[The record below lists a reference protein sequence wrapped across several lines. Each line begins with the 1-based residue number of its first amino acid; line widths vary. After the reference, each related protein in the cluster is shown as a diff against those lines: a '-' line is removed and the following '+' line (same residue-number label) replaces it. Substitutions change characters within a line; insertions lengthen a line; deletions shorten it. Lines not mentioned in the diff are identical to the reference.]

1 MLLWEVRGFRDLG
14 LMTLET
20 IISICLGIGLS
31 ASVGFRVFLPLFA
44 LSLAVYFNVWQL
56 NDAWQWIG
64 STTALI
70 TLGVATI
77 VEIFAYF
84 IPYVDNLLDTISV
97 PLAAL
102 AGTAVMLS
110 TVSDL
115 SPVVTWALAIIAGGG
130 TAAAISGTSSATRIT
145 STATTGGVANPIVS
159 TIETGTSLV
168 MSVVSIFLPLLA
180 FVFVLIVFFIIFKLY
195 KKFSTSKPNKL

>member
-1 MLLWEVRGFRDLG
+1 MLLREVRGFRDLG

-44 LSLAVYFNVWQL
+44 LSLAAYFNVWQL
-56 NDAWQWIG
+56 NDSWQWIG

>member
-1 MLLWEVRGFRDLG
+1 MLLREVRGFRDLG

-44 LSLAVYFNVWQL
+44 LSLAAYFNVWQL